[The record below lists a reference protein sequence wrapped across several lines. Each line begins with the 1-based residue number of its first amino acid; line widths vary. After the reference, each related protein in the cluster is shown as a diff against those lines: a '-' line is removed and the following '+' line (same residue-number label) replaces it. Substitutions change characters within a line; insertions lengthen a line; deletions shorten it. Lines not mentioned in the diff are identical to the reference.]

1 MVQRW
6 CAWSRLISCMLWL
19 QYWCGS
25 YLTKFQQNLRRM
37 VTLLGINKTRT
48 EQELQQQV
56 KEIHNKNILK
66 TWKQVVTVAFQLT
79 NWIGHTFGMDSIEL
93 RPERRPRI
101 VNLAGFALERLGWRR
116 QFREQPQQLQQLHK
130 TKLSVLQYEKQHHRN
145 SSPQGF
151 SGLMPGSSSKGYKHL
166 GISSYVHHFSPS
178 ATWGLTCTTQDM
190 QNMWPSKTNCEYV
203 ECRVVEIERICMIV
217 VKYASLILRLRCM
230 LD

>member
-1 MVQRW
+1 MDWNFRDIVRHRYRCIVRHVRPWSTYKDSLQLLMVQRW

-37 VTLLGINKTRT
+37 VTLLGMSRTRT

-56 KEIHNKNILK
+56 KEIHNKDILK

-79 NWIGHTFGMDSIEL
+79 NWRGHTFGMDSIEL

-130 TKLSVLQYEKQHHRN
+130 TKKQNYLCYNMKN
-145 SSPQGF
+145 STTEI
-151 SGLMPGSSSKGYKHL
+151 HL
-166 GISSYVHHFSPS
+166 RDSLGWCQDLRRR
-178 ATWGLTCTTQDM
+178 ATSTL
-190 QNMWPSKTNCEYV
+190 
-203 ECRVVEIERICMIV
+203 
-217 VKYASLILRLRCM
+217 A
-230 LD
+230 